1 MVRFT
6 VSQSRAQL
14 QDYHSL
20 HLVFTTMLYKS
31 LVSFIAA
38 FAVASGVAVSA
49 NPVARDGGGSSQCNT
64 GSVSCCD
71 QVTSGGDP
79 QAVAAAK
86 LVGIT
91 VGADVTVGLNCVSLV
106 GTVQWYRSPCP
117 ALHLRY

>member
-1 MVRFT
+1 VVRFT
-6 VSQSRAQL
+6 VSQSRARL

-31 LVSFIAA
+31 LISFIAA

-49 NPVARDGGGSSQCNT
+49 DPVTRDGSSQCDT

-79 QAVAAAK
+79 QAIAAAE

-91 VGADVTVGLNCVSLV
+91 VGADVTVGLNCVSVLSA
-106 GTVQWYRSPCP
+106 VQWYRSTCP
-117 ALHLRY
+117 ALHSRY

>member
-6 VSQSRAQL
+6 VSQSRARL

-49 NPVARDGGGSSQCNT
+49 NPVTRDGSSQCDT

-79 QAVAAAK
+79 QAVAAAE

-91 VGADVTVGLNCVSLV
+91 VGADVTVGLNCVSVLSA
-106 GTVQWYRSPCP
+106 VQWYRSTCP
-117 ALHLRY
+117 ALHLRH